1 MRMLALF
8 LSVSTA
14 LGSGIVLCPTS
25 ISSSLVKVAFGFGV
39 FFIADF
45 LVELDMGGGFAGD
58 ENSSS
63 IGSIPYSSRM
73 PLSGTVNPVF
83 LENVSIFIFEPA
95 ILNLPSTNTWLKVH
109 ILSRFVS
116 WRRRRRPFRRHGL
129 VGAS

>member
-1 MRMLALF
+1 MRMLTLF

-25 ISSSLVKVAFGFGV
+25 ISSSLVKVVFAF

-45 LVELDMGGGFAGD
+45 LVELDKGCSFAGD

-83 LENVSIFIFEPA
+83 L
-95 ILNLPSTNTWLKVH
+95 
-109 ILSRFVS
+109 
-116 WRRRRRPFRRHGL
+116 
-129 VGAS
+129 